1 MVVAPRIERPP
12 TQGEMSL
19 LARGLRTDT
28 QVQDEIIGVVER
40 WLGTALASLQK
51 EVVGRIMED
60 ILAGRLE
67 PPPLASEL
75 KRFGYKADPARG
87 VWDNKRFWEAVS
99 GDWATAFE
107 EAVGEGVG
115 ITAGYQAARFYFY
128 VDMELVNG
136 AVRAFTAE
144 TYIPDLIKLDG
155 PKSIIAATRNGV
167 RDVLVRWMDGDL
179 GDQGLADLTRALE
192 RWFSPERARRI
203 GVTEA
208 TRVYALGNREAWR
221 NSFRDPEFQQATG
234 IRAMGW
240 QTARNGLV
248 CATCRPLNGKQVLLD
263 RGFPVDGGM
272 PPAHPFCRCWLT
284 PIKNYNPKQAP
295 RRQ

>member
-75 KRFGYKADPARG
+75 KRFGYKVSPKG
-87 VWDNKRFWEAVS
+87 IWDDERFWETVS
-99 GDWATAFE
+99 GDWAGAFG
-107 EAVGEGVG
+107 EAILEGID
-115 ITAGYQAARFYFY
+115 ITASYQAARFYFY
-128 VDMELVNG
+128 VDMDLVNE
-136 AVRAFTAE
+136 AVRAFTRD

-155 PKSIIAATRNGV
+155 PESIVAATRNGV
-167 RDVLVRWMDGDL
+167 RDVLVRWMDGEL
-179 GDQGLADLTRALE
+179 GDQGLADLTKALE
-192 RWFSPERARRI
+192 RWFEPARARRI
-203 GVTEA
+203 AVTEA
-208 TRVYALGNREAWR
+208 TRVYALGNREAWS
-221 NSFRDPEFQQATG
+221 NSFVDPELQQATG
-234 IRAMGW
+234 ITAMRW
-240 QTARNGLV
+240 QTARDELV
-248 CATCRPLNGKQVLLD
+248 C
-263 RGFPVDGGM
+263 
-272 PPAHPFCRCWLT
+272 
-284 PIKNYNPKQAP
+284 PICLP
-295 RRQ
+295 RR

>member
-1 MVVAPRIERPP
+1 MVVAPRIERQP

-28 QVQDEIIGVVER
+28 QVQDEIIGVIER
-40 WLGTALASLQK
+40 WLVSALTSLQK

-87 VWDNKRFWEAVS
+87 VWDDKRFWEAVS
-99 GDWATAFE
+99 EDWTTAFE
-107 EAVGEGVG
+107 EAILEGVD
-115 ITAGYQAARFYFY
+115 ITASYQSARFYFY
-128 VDMELVNG
+128 VDMNAVNE
-136 AVRAFTAE
+136 AVRVFTAE

-155 PKSIIAATRNGV
+155 PESIVAATRNGV
-167 RDVLVRWMDGDL
+167 RDVLVRWMNGEL
-179 GDQGLADLTRALE
+179 GDQGLADLTKALE
-192 RWFSPERARRI
+192 RWFEPARARRI

-208 TRVYALGNREAWR
+208 TKIYALGNREAWR
-221 NSFRDPEFQQATG
+221 NSFVDSQFQQATG
-234 IRAMGW
+234 IRAMRW
-240 QTARNGLV
+240 QTARDELV
-248 CATCRPLNGKQVLLD
+248 CPICLPLNAKQVLLD
-263 RGFPVDGGM
+263 RGFPVAGDM
-272 PPAHPFCRCWLT
+272 PPAHPNCRCWIT

-295 RRQ
+295 